1 MNPLFTGIQMGLVLA
16 ILAGPIFFTL
26 MQTGIERGFRA
37 GISVGIGEIWS
48 DILYI
53 TAVYFGLNW
62 LMQHVD
68 KAVFKFYIGI
78 FGGIILLIFGIG
90 SIVAKPPEPNNAKA
104 IDAKTLLGFFS
115 KGFAINT
122 FNPFTLIFWMGTTGG
137 KVIAKGYTPLE
148 ALLFYSGIL
157 GTIFFFDILK
167 VWGAKKIRAY
177 MQPHFLVWVRRVSG
191 AGLVVFGIILIIK
204 VIWYP

>member
-1 MNPLFTGIQMGLVLA
+1 MNPLFLGIQMGLLLA

-37 GISVGIGEIWS
+37 GISVSIGEIFS
-48 DILYI
+48 DVLYI

-68 KAVFKFYIGI
+68 ETLFKFYIGI
-78 FGGIILLIFGIG
+78 FGGIILIAFGIS
-90 SIVAKPPEPNNAKA
+90 SIIAKPPEPNEAKA
-104 IDAKTLLGFFS
+104 IDAKTLLGFFA

-122 FNPFTLIFWMGTTGG
+122 FNPFTLIFWMAATGG
-137 KVIAKGYTPLE
+137 KVIAKGYTSLE
-148 ALLFYSGIL
+148 ALLFYGGIL
-157 GTIFFFDILK
+157 GTILFFDILK

-177 MQPHFLVWVRRVSG
+177 MQPQFLVWVRRVSG
-191 AGLVVFGIILIIK
+191 FGLIIFGLILIMK
-204 VIWYP
+204 VI